1 MKKLLGT
8 IRERAYSALLVFL
21 HEEKGSMDQL
31 IWVIGSAVVVVLVIV
46 VFMALAPSTAQS
58 IWQRFINWATG
69 KFGI

>member
-1 MKKLLGT
+1 
-8 IRERAYSALLVFL
+8 
-21 HEEKGSMDQL
+21 MDQL

-46 VFMALAPSTAQS
+46 VFMSLAPSTAQS